1 MAIYHCSIKVVKRSE
16 GRSAVAAAAYR
27 SGEKLINEWDG
38 MTHDY
43 TKKGGVIHTEIQLPS
58 HAPPNF
64 SDRSALWN
72 SVEES
77 EKSGNAQLAR
87 EIEIALPVELNR
99 KEQISLVRAYVRD
112 NFVAAGMC
120 ADFAIHDKAD
130 GNPHAHILLTM
141 RPLKENGEWGAKCR
155 KEYDLEEHGQRIR
168 LPSGAFK
175 SHRVNTT
182 DWNEQ
187 AKAEE
192 WRAAWA
198 KYANRALEQK
208 GLPERIDHR
217 SYTRQGV
224 EQIPTVHMGV
234 AAAQMERRGIITE
247 KGSVNREIAAQNK
260 LLKEI
265 KARITRLYN
274 WSKEQAVKPEE
285 KRSILEQLRQVQ
297 NAAKPTTT
305 YGKVKALKENA
316 AIFNFMM
323 ENGIASMQ
331 ELYEKISA
339 MNSDYYTLRSEIV
352 SAERQIA
359 KLNEYLS
366 MWEQFSKNK
375 PVHKRLV
382 KIKPDMRDTFAEK
395 HRAELILFDA
405 AAKYFDEIQA
415 SGETITPQKW
425 RTEIERLTAHKDEQ
439 YQRMKAMREDIK
451 AVEKIRSTAD
461 QLAKMETHRNQEH
474 DR

>member
-1 MAIYHCSIKVVKRSE
+1 M
-16 GRSAVAAAAYR
+16 
-27 SGEKLINEWDG
+27 
-38 MTHDY
+38 
-43 TKKGGVIHTEIQLPS
+43 
-58 HAPPNF
+58 
-64 SDRSALWN
+64 
-72 SVEES
+72 
-77 EKSGNAQLAR
+77 
-87 EIEIALPVELNR
+87 
-99 KEQISLVRAYVRD
+99 
-112 NFVAAGMC
+112 
-120 ADFAIHDKAD
+120 
-130 GNPHAHILLTM
+130 TM
-141 RPLKENGEWGAKCR
+141 RPLSDNDEWGAKCR
-155 KEYDLEEHGQRIR
+155 KEYDLDEHGQRIR

-198 KYANRALEQK
+198 GYVNRFLEKK
-208 GLPERIDHR
+208 GLLERIDHR
-217 SYTRQGV
+217 SYARQGV

-234 AAAQMERRGIITE
+234 AATQMERRGIITE
-247 KGSVNREIAAQNK
+247 KGNVNREIADQNK

-274 WSKEQAVKPEE
+274 WSKEQSKQPGE
-285 KRSILEQLRQVQ
+285 KRSVLEQLRQAQ

-305 YGKVKALKENA
+305 YGKVKALKESA
-316 AIFNFMM
+316 AIFSFLM

-339 MNSDYYTLRSEIV
+339 MNSDYYALRGEIV

-359 KLNEYLS
+359 KFNERFS
-366 MWEQFSKNK
+366 MWEQFSENK
-375 PVHKRLV
+375 AVHKRLSS
-382 KIKPDMRDTFAEK
+382 IKPDMRDAFTEK

-405 AAKYFDEIQA
+405 AAKYLDELKA
-415 SGETITPQKW
+415 SGETIAPQKW
-425 RTEIERLTAHKDEQ
+425 RAEGERLTAHKDDL
-439 YQRMKAMREDIK
+439 YLRMKAMREDIK
-451 AVEKIRSTAD
+451 AVEKIRKTVD

>member
-1 MAIYHCSIKVVKRSE
+1 MAIYHCSIKVIKRSE

-27 SGEKLINEWDG
+27 SGERLINEWDG

-43 TKKGGVIHTEIQLPS
+43 TKKRGIVHTEILLPS
-58 HAPPNF
+58 HAPPGF

-72 SVEES
+72 SVEEI
-77 EKSGNAQLAR
+77 EKSRDAQLAR
-87 EIEIALPVELNR
+87 EIEIALPVELDR
-99 KEQISLVRAYVRD
+99 QEQISLVRAYVRD
-112 NFVAAGMC
+112 KFVDAGMC
-120 ADFAIHDKAD
+120 ADVAIHDKGD
-130 GNPHAHILLTM
+130 GNPHAHIMLTM
-141 RPLKENGEWGAKCR
+141 RPLKAEGSWGVKCR
-155 KEYDLEEHGQRIR
+155 KEYDLDEYGQHIR

-198 KYANRALEQK
+198 EYANRILEEK
-208 GLPERIDHR
+208 GLSERIDHR
-217 SYTRQGV
+217 SYARQGV
-224 EQIPTVHMGV
+224 ERIPTVHMGV
-234 AAAQMERRGIITE
+234 AATQMERRGIITE
-247 KGSVNREIAAQNK
+247 KGSVNREITAQNK

-274 WSKEQAVKPEE
+274 WSKEQSKQPGE
-285 KRSILEQLRQVQ
+285 KRSVLEQLQQAQ

-305 YGKVKALKENA
+305 YGKVKALKESA
-316 AIFNFMM
+316 AIFNFLM

-339 MNSDYYTLRSEIV
+339 MNSDYYALRGEIV
-352 SAERQIA
+352 SAERQLA
-359 KLNEYLS
+359 KLNERLS
-366 MWEQFSKNK
+366 MWEQYSENK
-375 PVHKRLV
+375 AVHKRLSSV
-382 KIKPDMRDTFAEK
+382 KPGIKNTFTEK

-405 AAKYFDEIQA
+405 AAKYFDYLKA

-425 RTEIERLTAHKDEQ
+425 RAEVERLTAHKDGL
-439 YQRMKAMREDIK
+439 YLRMKAMREDIK
-451 AVEKIRSTAD
+451 AVEKIRRTAD